1 MRLDKEMDRLTKE
14 QAKEERKSSRN
25 EKAREV
31 VDSLGY
37 LASDIYYNTFGKL
50 RIFLEEKKENKEFQK
65 ESQETFDRYIDSHD
79 PTLIGTIQ
87 TEELSNGGIKITIY
101 TDKGPISKT
110 IENGKYCQE
119 KIEAKH
125 ICQDFYHK
133 FYGRKITYEG
143 YCSWEDFDTNTPH
156 YYYAKLSL
164 VSKKN
169 RDDSVSNKFVG
180 FERQDNGSF
189 KKIDQVQSDYQPVE
203 VYNDLCSRFSSAY
216 YEAMKNPH
224 SSIK

>member
-1 MRLDKEMDRLTKE
+1 MRLDKEMDMLTKE
-14 QAKEERKSSRN
+14 QAKEERKSARN
-25 EKAREV
+25 EKTREI
-31 VDSLGY
+31 VDSFGY
-37 LASDIYYNTFGKL
+37 FASDIYYNTFGKL

-65 ESQETFDRYIDSHD
+65 ESQETFDKYIDSHD

-101 TDKGPISKT
+101 TNKGPISKT
-110 IENGKYCQE
+110 IENAEDCQD
-119 KIEAKH
+119 KIEPKH

-143 YCSWEDFDTNTPH
+143 YCSWEDFDTITPH

-169 RDDSVSNKFVG
+169 RDNSISNKFVG
-180 FERQDNGSF
+180 FERQNNGRF
-189 KKIDQVQSDYQPVE
+189 IKIDQVQSDYQPIE
-203 VYNDLCSRFSSAY
+203 VYNDLCSRFSSLY
-216 YEAMKNPH
+216 YETMENTQSATK
-224 SSIK
+224 